1 MALNWPPKS
10 PGETLDYSFDWSQA
24 LAGDTITGSSW
35 ALSDSSLVDDHDSF
49 TSTSTTVWLKG
60 GTNNANYSLTNT
72 ITTAGGRIFD
82 QVALLLIRNT

>member
-10 PGETLDYSFDWSQA
+10 PGETLDYTINWGLP

-35 ALSDSSLVDDHDSF
+35 TISDSSLVDNHDSF
-49 TSTSTTVWLKG
+49 TSTSATIWLEG

-72 ITTAGGRIFD
+72 ITTAGGRTFD
-82 QVALLLIRNT
+82 QIVLLSVRNT